1 MKFSFN
7 LESVLAYR
15 KVVEEDEQRKLQ
27 SIESTM
33 QRVRQVQLNL
43 LADAANY
50 SQMLAAAQTGGP
62 IDVDLLKNAASYLDK
77 LQSDVLKTTHLLS
90 KLEEDKHTQLG
101 KLIQAKRARE
111 IVENLKEKKLTV
123 HQKESNAMEQKLL
136 DEISAERFCQN
147 IEQSLPAEEAD
158 P

>member
-15 KVVEEDEQRKLQ
+15 KVIEEGAQRKLQ
-27 SIESTM
+27 SIESTI
-33 QRVRQVQLNL
+33 QKVRQVQVNL
-43 LADAANY
+43 LADTAKY
-50 SQMLAAAQTGGP
+50 SQMLAAENSGP
-62 IDVDLLKNAASYLDK
+62 IDIALLKNAASYLDR
-77 LQSDVLKTTHLLS
+77 LHSDVLKTTHLLS
-90 KLEEDKHTQLG
+90 KLEEDKRVQLG

-111 IVENLKEKKLTV
+111 IVENLKEKKLTL
-123 HQKESNAMEQKLL
+123 HQKELNAMEQKLL